1 MSILVI
7 GGTGFIGARLTEHL
21 VQKGEEVVCFDLYPD
36 PGKVSHLGDHV
47 KVVTGD
53 VTRIEHIIEAIT
65 EFQVERI
72 INLAAVLVTE
82 SEAHLHSAT
91 CLNFVGM
98 TNVFE
103 AARLMG
109 INRVVYAS
117 SIAAYG
123 LQSSFGDRPITED
136 DICQP
141 TTAYG
146 AHKLW
151 SEFMARKYMEHH
163 GMSIPGLR
171 IAIVSG
177 PGRKTGISAWSS
189 TYIDR
194 TVAGDPAEIPYR
206 SDQRVLI
213 TYVDDTAETF
223 VRMCFADTF
232 KYPLVYNSLAYSVSL
247 RQLAEVVRG
256 FIPNAEIRFN
266 ENAPDMPLV
275 YSWSS
280 KRLEKEFGFEA
291 PPIEEMIRKHINEV
305 RRKAGLQEI

>member
-1 MSILVI
+1 MSILII
-7 GGTGFIGARLTEHL
+7 GGTGFIGARITERL
-21 VQKGEEVVCFDLYPD
+21 VAKGEEVICFDLYPNPD
-36 PGKVSHLGDHV
+36 KVSHLGDQV
-47 KVVTGD
+47 KVITGD

-65 EFQVERI
+65 EFRVERA
-72 INLAAVLVTE
+72 INLAAVLVAE
-82 SEAHLHSAT
+82 SEAHLHSALR
-91 CLNFVGM
+91 LNFMGM
-98 TNVFE
+98 NNVFE

-109 INRVVYAS
+109 INRIVYAS

-123 LQSSFGDRPITED
+123 LQSSFENRPITEE
-136 DICQP
+136 DICHP

-194 TVAGDPAEIPYR
+194 TVAGDPVEIPYR
-206 SDQRVLI
+206 SNQRVLI

-223 VRMCFADTF
+223 VRLCFADSF
-232 KYPLVYNSLAYSVSL
+232 KYSPIYNSLAYSVTIGE
-247 RQLAEVVRG
+247 LADIVKK
-256 FIPNAEIRFN
+256 FLPDAEISFN
-266 ENAPDMPLV
+266 EDSQEMPLV
-275 YSWSS
+275 NNWSS
-280 KRLEKEFGFEA
+280 ERLEREFGLKA
-291 PPIEEMIRKHINEV
+291 PPIEEMVKKHINEV
-305 RRKAGLQEI
+305 RRKADLPEI

>member
-7 GGTGFIGARLTEHL
+7 GGTGFIGARLTERL
-21 VQKGEEVVCFDLYPD
+21 VAKREEVICFDLYPNPD
-36 PGKVSHLGDHV
+36 KVSHLGDQV

-65 EFQVERI
+65 EFRVERI
-72 INLAAVLVTE
+72 VNLAAVLVAE
-82 SEAHLHSAT
+82 SEAHLHSAL
-91 CLNFVGM
+91 CLNFMGM
-98 TNVFE
+98 NNVFE

-109 INRVVYAS
+109 IERVVYAS

-123 LQSSFGDRPITED
+123 LQSSFGDRPITEE
-136 DICQP
+136 DICHP

-177 PGRKTGISAWSS
+177 PGRTTGISAWSS

-194 TVAGDPAEIPYR
+194 TVAGDPVEIPYR
-206 SDQRVLI
+206 SNQRVLI

-232 KYPLVYNSLAYSVSL
+232 KYLPVYNSLAYSISL
-247 RQLAEVVRG
+247 RELAEVVRG
-256 FIPNAEIRFN
+256 FIPSAETRFN
-266 ENAPDMPLV
+266 EDAPDMPLV
-275 YSWSS
+275 HNWSS
-280 KRLEKEFGFEA
+280 EKLEKEFGLKA
-291 PPIEEMIRKHINEV
+291 PPIEEMVRKHINEV
-305 RRKAGLQEI
+305 RRKARLPRI